1 MTNKHIG
8 FIGGGR
14 ITRVMLHGFK
24 NAQRLPT
31 KIVVSDIN
39 NEVLEKLKREFPQ
52 IEIHT
57 ENKMAMS
64 QNIVF
69 IALHPPVIENVLKE
83 NSQYLRPAT
92 ILISLAPKFTIAR
105 LSELLGGFNRIVRMI
120 PNAPSIINQ
129 GYNPVIF
136 SPAINDSE
144 KRELMEI
151 FKTLGE
157 TPEVKEEKLEAYAIL
172 TGMGPTYFWFQF
184 AILMELG
191 RSFGLTD
198 EELRNGVSKMLKG
211 AVELFFDTELNYE
224 EVLDLIPVHPLK
236 EKEPEIKKIFQDT
249 LVPLYKKL
257 LPR

>member
-1 MTNKHIG
+1 MTEHIG

-39 NEVLEKLKREFPQ
+39 NEILEKLKREFPQ

-69 IALHPPVIENVLKE
+69 IAIHPPVIENVLKE
-83 NSQYLRPAT
+83 NRQYLRPET
-92 ILISLAPKFTIAR
+92 ILISLAPKFTIAII
-105 LSELLGGFNRIVRMI
+105 SELLGGFNRIVRMI
-120 PNAPSIINQ
+120 PNALSFINQ
-129 GYNPVIF
+129 GFNPIVF
-136 SPAINDSE
+136 SPTINDSE
-144 KRELMEI
+144 KQELMEI
-151 FKTLGE
+151 FKILGE
-157 TPEVKEEKLEAYAIL
+157 TPDVREEKLEAYAIL

-184 AILMELG
+184 AILQELG

-198 EELRNGVSKMLKG
+198 EELKNGVSKMLKG
-211 AVELFFDTELNYE
+211 AVNLFFDKGLKQE

-236 EKEPEIKKIFQDT
+236 EKEPEIKKIFEDM

-257 LPR
+257 LPK